1 MTTTSDA
8 SSTVSD
14 ASSTDA
20 DAGRKRDATVLSGPD
35 DDSEA
40 AEETATR
47 ETTVEG
53 GPTADPTAD
62 ETTAGAPTADADSS
76 SLTDTLDTL
85 GTIIW
90 TGFLAAIVVFTLIP
104 VVGLAA
110 GYTPFDP
117 PSTVPYFAFV
127 AAALLGTVALVG
139 GAILDV

>member
-14 ASSTDA
+14 ASST

-47 ETTVEG
+47 ETTAEG
-53 GPTADPTAD
+53 GPTDDPTAD
-62 ETTAGAPTADADSS
+62 ETTAGAPTDDADSS
-76 SLTDTLDTL
+76 SLTDKLDTL

-110 GYTPFDP
+110 GYAP
-117 PSTVPYFAFV
+117 
-127 AAALLGTVALVG
+127 
-139 GAILDV
+139 

>member
-8 SSTVSD
+8 SSTASD

-35 DDSEA
+35 DDSEE
-40 AEETATR
+40 AEGATTDATA
-47 ETTVEG
+47 
-53 GPTADPTAD
+53 AD
-62 ETTAGAPTADADSS
+62 ETTVGAPTDEADDSS
-76 SLTDTLDTL
+76 SLADKLDTA

-110 GYTPFDP
+110 GYAPFDP
-117 PSTVPYFAFV
+117 PPTLPYFALVGFALV
-127 AAALLGTVALVG
+127 GAAALVG